1 MLISRLYRILPSLV
15 LVLPFAS
22 VFALQPS
29 TIPAIT
35 PPPALPP
42 AVAPAPAPP
51 VMPSPRAPAMPAPT
65 TPGPTVPGPTLGPLR
80 GPVPRAT
87 PGLTMPAPAPA
98 QPSQVLN
105 IEELQRLGLKANGL
119 VQAAHFQ
126 IRSAEAGV
134 IGAAAYPNPQFTYM
148 AGPQDPRVE
157 AARPANSHRQFTVSQ
172 TIENPFLRSARI
184 GSAEA
189 GVDASQAGLE
199 QVRADLAA
207 QLRVAAYELI
217 LRQEI
222 ARVEAAVSD
231 LMEEIR
237 RRVKVRVD
245 VGEAP
250 RFELVRAD
258 TEVLAAASRKEAAQL
273 NAQRARIALI
283 QLTAGALQPDFQI
296 QGSLAEPVSLPP
308 LEELREVVPAINPE
322 ITRLQ
327 AEWNRASRRIDQ
339 ERAAVLPSLTV
350 LLSNFQEA
358 QYTSNLAGL
367 NVTIPLFY
375 QRRGEINAA
384 VADSERARGILEFRR
399 FEIGQLLESAWQA
412 KQIAQRRVE
421 MFEGGLVR
429 EAEAALEIAQA
440 AYRFGER
447 GLIEVLDTQRVLRG
461 VLSDLLQARFDLQT
475 AVAEIDR
482 LRAYYP
488 KEGFE

>member
-1 MLISRLYRILPSLV
+1 MHISRLCRILPGLI
-15 LVLPFAS
+15 LVLPLVPAS
-22 VFALQPS
+22 ALEPS

-42 AVAPAPAPP
+42 ATAPAPAPP
-51 VMPSPRAPAMPAPT
+51 VMPAPRSPGMPPAT
-65 TPGPTVPGPTLGPLR
+65 TPGPTVPGP
-80 GPVPRAT
+80 AT
-87 PGLTMPAPAPA
+87 GRLPGLLSPAAPGPTMPTPAP
-98 QPSQVLN
+98 QPSQVLT

-126 IRSAEAGV
+126 IRAAEAGV
-134 IGAAAYPNPQFTYM
+134 VGASAFPNPQLTFM
-148 AGPQDPRVE
+148 AGPQHPRVPQ
-157 AARPANSHRQFTVSQ
+157 ALPANSHRQFTVSQ
-172 TIENPFLRSARI
+172 MIENPFLRSARI

-189 GVDASQAGLE
+189 GVDASEAGLE

-217 LRQEI
+217 LRREI

-308 LEELREVVPAINPE
+308 LEELREVVPAANPE

-327 AEWNRASRRIDQ
+327 AEWNRTRLRIDQ
-339 ERAAVLPSLTV
+339 ERAAVLPSLTL

-358 QYTSNLAGL
+358 QYTSNLAGV

-412 KQIAQRRVE
+412 KQIAQRRVD

-429 EAEAALEIAQA
+429 EAENALEIAQA

-461 VLSDLLQARFDLQT
+461 VRSDLLQARFDLQT
-475 AVAEIDR
+475 AVTEIDR

>member
-1 MLISRLYRILPSLV
+1 MHISRLCRILPALILV
-15 LVLPFAS
+15 SPFSPAS
-22 VFALQPS
+22 AQQPS

-35 PPPALPP
+35 APPALPP
-42 AVAPAPAPP
+42 AMAPAPAPP
-51 VMPSPRAPAMPAPT
+51 VMPAPRSPALPPATM
-65 TPGPTVPGPTLGPLR
+65 PGPTVPGS
-80 GPVPRAT
+80 AT
-87 PGLTMPAPAPA
+87 GRLPGLLTPAAPGPTMPTPAAP
-98 QPSQVLN
+98 PSQVLT

-119 VQAAHFQ
+119 VQAANFQ
-126 IRSAEAGV
+126 IKAAEAGV
-134 IGAAAYPNPQFTYM
+134 TGASAYPNPQLTFM
-148 AGPQDPRVE
+148 AGPQH
-157 AARPANSHRQFTVSQ
+157 ARIPQAQPSNSHRQFTISQ

-189 GVDASQAGLE
+189 GVNASHAGLE
-199 QVRADLAA
+199 QVRADLSA

-217 LRQEI
+217 LRQEV
-222 ARVEAAVSD
+222 ARVEASVSD

-250 RFELVRAD
+250 RFELIRAD
-258 TEVLAAASRKEAAQL
+258 TEVLAAASRREAALL
-273 NAQRARIALI
+273 NAHRARIALR

-296 QGSLAEPVSLPP
+296 EGSLAQPVSLPP
-308 LEELREVVPAINPE
+308 LEELRETVPAVNPE
-322 ITRLQ
+322 ITRLE
-327 AEWNRASRRIDQ
+327 AEWKRARLRIDQ

-421 MFEGGLVR
+421 MFDGGLVK
-429 EAEAALEIAQA
+429 EAEKALEIAQA

-447 GLIEVLDTQRVLRG
+447 GLIEVLDTQRMLRG
-461 VLSDLLQARFDLQT
+461 VLSDFLQARFDLQA
-475 AVAEIDR
+475 AVTEIDR

-488 KEGFE
+488 KEDLE

>member
-1 MLISRLYRILPSLV
+1 M
-15 LVLPFAS
+15 
-22 VFALQPS
+22 
-29 TIPAIT
+29 IPAIT

-42 AVAPAPAPP
+42 AMAPAPAPP
-51 VMPSPRAPAMPAPT
+51 VMPAPRSPALPPATA
-65 TPGPTVPGPTLGPLR
+65 PGPTVPGSTTGR
-80 GPVPRAT
+80 VPGLLAPAT
-87 PGLTMPAPAPA
+87 PGPTMPTPTTPS
-98 QPSQVLN
+98 SQVLT
-105 IEELQRLGLKANGL
+105 IEELQRLGLRANGL
-119 VQAAHFQ
+119 VQAANFQ
-126 IRSAEAGV
+126 IKAAEASV
-134 IGAAAYPNPQFTYM
+134 IGASAYPNPQLTFM
-148 AGPQDPRVE
+148 AGPQHARVVPQ
-157 AARPANSHRQFTVSQ
+157 ALPANSHRQFTVSQ

-189 GVDASQAGLE
+189 GVDASHASLE

-217 LRQEI
+217 LRQEV
-222 ARVEAAVSD
+222 ARVEASVSD

-250 RFELVRAD
+250 RFELIRAE
-258 TEVLAAASRKEAAQL
+258 TEVLAAASRKEAALL
-273 NAQRARIALI
+273 NALRSRVALI
-283 QLTAGALQPDFQI
+283 QLTAGALQPDFQVM
-296 QGSLAEPVSLPP
+296 GSLTEPVSLPP
-308 LEELREVVPAINPE
+308 LEELRETVPAVNPE
-322 ITRLQ
+322 VTRLE
-327 AEWNRASRRIDQ
+327 AEWKRARLRIDQ

-412 KQIAQRRVE
+412 KQIAQRRVD
-421 MFEGGLVR
+421 MFEGGLVK
-429 EAEAALEIAQA
+429 EAEKALEIAQA
-440 AYRFGER
+440 GYRFGER

-461 VLSDLLQARFDLQT
+461 VLSDLLQARFDLQA
-475 AVAEIDR
+475 AVTEIDR

-488 KEGFE
+488 KEAFE

>member
-1 MLISRLYRILPSLV
+1 MHISRLCRILPALILVSPFSL
-15 LVLPFAS
+15 AS
-22 VFALQPS
+22 AQQPS

-35 PPPALPP
+35 APPALPP
-42 AVAPAPAPP
+42 AMAPAPAPP
-51 VMPSPRAPAMPAPT
+51 VMPAPRSPALPPATA
-65 TPGPTVPGPTLGPLR
+65 PGPTVPGP
-80 GPVPRAT
+80 AT
-87 PGLTMPAPAPA
+87 GRLPGLLAPAAPGPTMPTPAT
-98 QPSQVLN
+98 QPSQVLT

-119 VQAAHFQ
+119 VQAANFQ
-126 IRSAEAGV
+126 IRAAEAGV
-134 IGAAAYPNPQFTYM
+134 VGASAYPNPQLTFM
-148 AGPQDPRVE
+148 AGPQH
-157 AARPANSHRQFTVSQ
+157 ARIPQAQPSNSHRQFTISQ

-189 GVDASQAGLE
+189 GVDASHAGLE

-217 LRQEI
+217 LRQEV
-222 ARVEAAVSD
+222 ARVEASVSD

-258 TEVLAAASRKEAAQL
+258 TEVLAAASRREAAQL
-273 NAQRARIALI
+273 NAHRARIALR

-296 QGSLAEPVSLPP
+296 QESLAQPVSLPP
-308 LEELREVVPAINPE
+308 LEELRETVPAVNPE
-322 ITRLQ
+322 ITRLE
-327 AEWNRASRRIDQ
+327 AEWNRARLRINQ

-412 KQIAQRRVE
+412 KQIAQRRVD

-429 EAEAALEIAQA
+429 EAEKALEIAQA

-461 VLSDLLQARFDLQT
+461 VRSDLLQARFDLQA

>member
-1 MLISRLYRILPSLV
+1 
-15 LVLPFAS
+15 
-22 VFALQPS
+22 
-29 TIPAIT
+29 
-35 PPPALPP
+35 
-42 AVAPAPAPP
+42 
-51 VMPSPRAPAMPAPT
+51 MPA
-65 TPGPTVPGPTLGPLR
+65 TP
-80 GPVPRAT
+80 
-87 PGLTMPAPAPA
+87 
-98 QPSQVLN
+98 PSQVLT

-119 VQAAHFQ
+119 VQAANFQ
-126 IRSAEAGV
+126 IRAAEAGV
-134 IGAAAYPNPQFTYM
+134 VGASAYPNPQLTFM
-148 AGPQDPRVE
+148 AGPQH
-157 AARPANSHRQFTVSQ
+157 ARLPQALPANSHRQFTITQ

-189 GVDASQAGLE
+189 GVDASHAGLE

-217 LRQEI
+217 LRQEV
-222 ARVEAAVSD
+222 ARVEASVSD

-250 RFELVRAD
+250 RFELIRAE

-273 NAQRARIALI
+273 NAQRARIALM

-296 QGSLAEPVSLPP
+296 QGSLAQPVNLPP
-308 LEELREVVPAINPE
+308 LEELRETVPAVNPE
-322 ITRLQ
+322 ITRLE
-327 AEWNRASRRIDQ
+327 AEWKRARLRIDQ

-412 KQIAQRRVE
+412 KQIAQRRVD
-421 MFEGGLVR
+421 MFDGGLVK
-429 EAEAALEIAQA
+429 EAEKALEIAQA

-461 VLSDLLQARFDLQT
+461 VLSDFLQARFDLQA
-475 AVAEIDR
+475 AVTEIDR

-488 KEGFE
+488 KEDFE